1 MEDSH
6 SSTDA
11 MGATTPDAPTST
23 GTPPK
28 RQGPVDQTMDVA
40 KKLLAMITG
49 RAKRQAGGVPGRAK
63 R

>member
-11 MGATTPDAPTST
+11 MGAARPDAPTLG

-28 RQGPVDQTMDVA
+28 RQSAVDQTMGVA
-40 KKLLAMITG
+40 KKILAMITG
-49 RAKRQAGGVPGRAK
+49 RAKR
-63 R
+63 

>member
-49 RAKRQAGGVPGRAK
+49 RAKR
-63 R
+63 